1 MAKLTKKQKQETELF
16 DKSKLNTPSEAVSLL
31 KNLPKAKFD
40 ESVEIAF
47 KLGINPKHADQ
58 QVRNTVT
65 LPAGTGKEVRVAVV
79 CKADKVNEALEAG
92 ATVAGAEELIDQIQG
107 GWFEFDVLI
116 TTQDMMPKLAKLG
129 KILGPKKLM
138 PNPKSGTVIQADGIV
153 RSVND
158 FKGGKVQ
165 FRNDKHGNIHV
176 AIGKI
181 SFTEDRIM
189 KNLSSIVDAIQK
201 AKPASVK
208 GIYIKSLTLTS
219 TMGPGLRIDTNS
231 LLELAKA

>member
-1 MAKLTKKQKQETELF
+1 
-16 DKSKLNTPSEAVSLL
+16 
-31 KNLPKAKFD
+31 
-40 ESVEIAF
+40 
-47 KLGINPKHADQ
+47 
-58 QVRNTVT
+58 
-65 LPAGTGKEVRVAVV
+65 
-79 CKADKVNEALEAG
+79 VNEALEAG